1 MHVTYNVCVG
11 TGIYIQYVTVD
22 DCKRYKIVENKDA
35 KKSKGSD
42 CQ

>member
-1 MHVTYNVCVG
+1 MSLIMSVWVRPGYV
-11 TGIYIQYVTVD
+11 QYVTVD

-35 KKSKGSD
+35 EKSKGSD